1 MRRALV
7 LAVTAASLFLS
18 SSVMADETCERGFVC
33 IKPVTVYGRAP
44 KPLVVIELQHPSAA
58 KQAGAAH
65 EDMRAEWIEKLEPAT
80 LRQH

>member
-1 MRRALV
+1 MRWLLLLSV
-7 LAVTAASLFLS
+7 LAVPSVAA
-18 SSVMADETCERGFVC
+18 ADETTCEPGFVC
-33 IKPVTVYGRAP
+33 MKTVIVYGRAP

-65 EDMRAEWIEKLEPAT
+65 EEMRAEWIQKLEPAT